1 MKLVPKGSLSL
12 LALKAFSLVLLLFLL
27 STPVFC
33 LVIDRDMQAGGAGVP
48 FGYLAARGIRLALT
62 VGLCLWLR
70 RGNREALA
78 GSGTRQMLGFALV
91 LGCAALCLALNRA
104 AYAIYMSLSHS
115 VGFPQDM
122 PLFWAVLWEQ
132 MLGGNF
138 LWSVLVGLGVVFFA
152 IPKRRAAKAL

>member
-1 MKLVPKGSLSL
+1 MKLFQKGSLSL

-33 LVIDRDMQAGGAGVP
+33 LVIDQDMKAGGAY
-48 FGYLAARGIRLALT
+48 FGYPIARGIRLALT

-70 RGNREALA
+70 RRNREALA

-122 PLFWAVLWEQ
+122 PLFLAVLWEQ